1 MESIAYQFSDFTT
14 LSLLREKHR
23 GCHPFYH
30 KYAPLMYGLIC
41 TYTFE
46 TGIAENFYY
55 DIYTEWRR
63 TDFAKNKFSIMC
75 MGA

>member
-55 DIYTEWRR
+55 DIYTWVLRYTYMNSRHELI
-63 TDFAKNKFSIMC
+63 TGN
-75 MGA
+75 